1 MESISL
7 NHFVRNALVDKRVR
21 FADLR
26 RLQRDVLPDG
36 PTTREQAEALLALD
50 QVIERADR
58 AWPNYLATAIREF
71 VLASSTAPG
80 SVDRDMA
87 SWLIAALSCS
97 RPKTAL
103 IIAREIVRDAE
114 HVDAVLLAFS
124 EGPKR
129 RSRRLSPATEIP
141 EPELGSAPSTLPGG
155 AFPVTASWPS
165 PVYRAAA
172 VSLA

>member
-58 AWPNYLATAIREF
+58 AWPDYLTSAIKEF
-71 VLASSTAPG
+71 VLSGAPAPG
-80 SVDRDMA
+80 SVDRETA
-87 SWLIAALSCS
+87 TWLMAALSCS
-97 RPKTAL
+97 RPRTAL
-103 IIAREIVRDAE
+103 AIARDIVRDAE
-114 HVDAVLLAFS
+114 HVDDVLVTFAERS
-124 EGPKR
+124 KRKPK
-129 RSRRLSPATEIP
+129 PAHSVVETP
-141 EPELGSAPSTLPGG
+141 QLGFARVS
-155 AFPVTASWPS
+155 ASWPS
-165 PVYRAAA
+165 AVYSAAA
-172 VSLA
+172 ISVQGPCRLEIGGP